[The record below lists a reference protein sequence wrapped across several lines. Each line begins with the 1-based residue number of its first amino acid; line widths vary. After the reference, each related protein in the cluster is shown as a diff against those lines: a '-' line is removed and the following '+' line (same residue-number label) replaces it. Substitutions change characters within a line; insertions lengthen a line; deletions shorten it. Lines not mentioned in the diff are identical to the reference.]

1 MFYAYDDL
9 MINLFIIATIMY
21 CFISQAIKSRKIK
34 LTIKDNKLYLEDR
47 IIDLRNIKEV
57 YFITEY
63 STKFTP
69 AGYYRGSTRYSI
81 DNVPST
87 ADNNYYLSLYKE
99 GHSLE
104 CSLQINNFSSKDV
117 DNIISIIKEL
127 NPNVVIHNI
136 TKG

>member
-9 MINLFIIATIMY
+9 MMNFILIAAIIG
-21 CFISQAIKSRKIK
+21 CFISKAIKSRKIK
-34 LTIKDNKLYLEDR
+34 LTIKDNKLYIEDR

-57 YFITEY
+57 YFTTEY
-63 STKFTP
+63 STKFTS
-69 AGYYRGSTRYSI
+69 AGYYRGGTRYSI

-117 DNIISIIKEL
+117 DNIISIIKES
-127 NPNVVIHNI
+127 NPDVIIHNI